1 MKRSTLVLA
10 ATAFVALL
18 LAGCASPPQVK
29 ADAQPPADPR
39 EAIATAVATCATAI
53 ERIATAAGG
62 DVASRVVAVGAIERM
77 CGTQGSTQLAAL
89 NVTPPAPPPS
99 LGQTLWTAAL
109 QTADILLRG
118 YGLKMNRDVAVI
130 QSNNQAATS
139 IASYGAF
146 TAMGGAIERAGIAG
160 YAYVQAP
167 GAVTTNTVAGNGVI
181 GSGTYTGPVTTTS
194 TTTTTTTCAGGQ
206 AGAGG
211 GTTTPGPGGAGGT
224 VTC

>member
-1 MKRSTLVLA
+1 MKRSTLILA

-18 LAGCASPPQVK
+18 LAGCATPPQAK
-29 ADAQPPADPR
+29 NDASSPSDPR

-77 CGTQGSTQLAAL
+77 CGTQGNAQLAAL
-89 NVTPPAPPPS
+89 NVAPPAPPPS

-146 TAMGGAIERAGIAG
+146 TAMGGSIERAGTAG
-160 YAYVQAP
+160 YPYVQAP
-167 GAVTTNTVAGNGVI
+167 GAVTTNTVFGNGVI
-181 GSGTYTGPVTTTS
+181 GSGTYTGPVTTT
-194 TTTTTTTCAGGQ
+194 TTTTCTGGQ

-211 GTTTPGPGGAGGT
+211 GTTAPGPGGAGGT

>member
-1 MKRSTLVLA
+1 MKRSTLILA

-18 LAGCASPPQVK
+18 LAGCATPPQAK
-29 ADAQPPADPR
+29 NDAPVPADPR

-77 CGTQGSTQLAAL
+77 CGTQGSVQLAAL
-89 NVTPPAPPPS
+89 NVAPPAPPPS

-109 QTADILLRG
+109 QTADIVLRG

-146 TAMGGAIERAGIAG
+146 TAMGGSIERAGTAG
-160 YAYVQAP
+160 YPYVQAP
-167 GAVTTNTVAGNGVI
+167 GAVTTNTISGSGVI
-181 GSGTYTGPVTTTS
+181 GSGSYVGPV
-194 TTTTTTTCAGGQ
+194 TTTTTTTSTCTGGQ

-211 GTTTPGPGGAGGT
+211 GTTTPGPGGAGGAA
-224 VTC
+224 TC